1 MLQSA
6 VDTQTPSETASE
18 ASQDD
23 DGRSLLQ
30 KRLAA
35 VLATLAGISVFYSV
49 SSLAVVLFGGRQ
61 TAPIRV
67 ALSSLGV
74 GLIIGAP
81 ALRYRRGKRTL
92 RELRLADA
100 LTTAL
105 ACWGAS
111 TILTQ
116 LRPATEASVS
126 LQLSVTWI
134 LVARTVL
141 LPSSGPRTL
150 AICLLALLPAG
161 AVTTWLRA
169 QDLGPDLTRGDWF
182 SAAYISYRGMAITTL
197 LATLASSVIY
207 GLRRR
212 VSEISRVGQYVLHEK
227 LGQGGMGVVYKAT
240 HALLR
245 RATAVKLL
253 LPTRVNAASITA
265 SNAK

>member
-1 MLQSA
+1 
-6 VDTQTPSETASE
+6 
-18 ASQDD
+18 
-23 DGRSLLQ
+23 
-30 KRLAA
+30 
-35 VLATLAGISVFYSV
+35 
-49 SSLAVVLFGGRQ
+49 
-61 TAPIRV
+61 
-67 ALSSLGV
+67 
-74 GLIIGAP
+74 
-81 ALRYRRGKRTL
+81 
-92 RELRLADA
+92 
-100 LTTAL
+100 
-105 ACWGAS
+105 
-111 TILTQ
+111 
-116 LRPATEASVS
+116 
-126 LQLSVTWI
+126 
-134 LVARTVL
+134 
-141 LPSSGPRTL
+141 L